1 MAASR
6 KGRLLIAVPMLS
18 DPNFDRTIVF
28 MIEDNDDGSTGLVL
42 NRPSPVP
49 VTQALPDLSAGV
61 TPPSVLFVGGPVNQN
76 TANGLA
82 RVEAADRAGAVE
94 GWLQVTGDIG
104 TINVADWMD
113 GMPAG
118 VVDLRVFA
126 GYAGWGPGQLDGEM
140 DAGAWLVVDAD
151 PGDPLSSEPEDLW
164 RTVLRRQPGETAWLA
179 NYPPDPAVN

>member
-6 KGRLLIAVPMLS
+6 KGRLLIALPMLS

-28 MIEDNDDGSTGLVL
+28 MIEDNDEGSAGLVL

-61 TPPSVLFVGGPVNQN
+61 APPSVLFVGGPVNQN
-76 TANGLA
+76 TAIGLA
-82 RVEAADRAGAVE
+82 RAAAADGVDAVE

-126 GYAGWGPGQLDGEM
+126 GYAGWGAGQLDGEI

-151 PGDPLSSEPEDLW
+151 PSDPLSSEPEDLW